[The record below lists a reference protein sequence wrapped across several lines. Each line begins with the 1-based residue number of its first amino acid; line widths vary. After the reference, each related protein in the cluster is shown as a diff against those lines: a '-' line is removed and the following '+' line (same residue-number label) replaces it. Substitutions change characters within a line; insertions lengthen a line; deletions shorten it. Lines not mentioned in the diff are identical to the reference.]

1 MASRTQEKKAPRKR
15 LPAEQRRSAILDA
28 ALDVFAKHG
37 YRGASIDEIAHAA
50 GVSKALIYEHF
61 PSKKDLH
68 YSLLEE
74 QVQEI
79 FERLARSAMTD
90 EPGQVRLR
98 AGVDAFL
105 EFVEERRGAFFM
117 LYRDAVE
124 PEVAELLLGLQRQ
137 ATAAVAALIAA
148 DPAAGSGDGDTDRAV
163 EMLAQLLSG
172 AVQSLAIWW
181 YDHPDVPRAEL
192 VHQVMEFCWVGL
204 ERLAAGER
212 MER

>member
-1 MASRTQEKKAPRKR
+1 MTSRTQPRKR
-15 LPAEQRRSAILDA
+15 LTGPERRTALLEA
-28 ALDVFAKHG
+28 ALEVFARRG
-37 YRGASIDEIAHAA
+37 YNRASIDEIAQEA

-68 YSLLEE
+68 VSLLEE

-79 FERLARSAMTD
+79 FGRLARSAMTS
-90 EPGQVRLR
+90 EPGHVRLR

-117 LYRDAVE
+117 LYREAVE
-124 PEVAELLLGLQRQ
+124 PEVAELFKGLQRQ
-137 ATAAVAALIAA
+137 ATAAIAALIAA
-148 DPAAGSGDGDTDRAV
+148 DPAADTYDEDTQEGV

-181 YDHPDVPRAEL
+181 DDHPDVPRERL
-192 VHQVMEFCWVGL
+192 VNRVMEFCWIGL

-212 MER
+212 HDTVP